1 MNSLNINSTINNN
14 LMSVKIVL
22 IFSLLELGFSQPELQ
37 IHLVSF
43 SVHCQHLT
51 FHIFRDLLW
60 NHLVNSNQ
68 TWHRTSFGK
77 GHYLLYYEFVDVI
90 ALWCNNLITW
100 LIPSS
105 YWCKS
110 VWQRFN
116 VVKIYYSLI
125 TGVYNLF
132 TENLIAV

>member
-51 FHIFRDLLW
+51 FHMIFRDLLW
-60 NHLVNSNQ
+60 NHFVNSNQ

-77 GHYLLYYEFVDVI
+77 GHYLL
-90 ALWCNNLITW
+90 
-100 LIPSS
+100 
-105 YWCKS
+105 
-110 VWQRFN
+110 
-116 VVKIYYSLI
+116 
-125 TGVYNLF
+125 
-132 TENLIAV
+132 